1 MPLTIC
7 MALVQ
12 RRLPGKCTAQ
22 LLGCVGVPSIIACPQ
37 ERGHHSKLVLGSRCP
52 PCVPSMDAE
61 IAKSNAAWGNGRT
74 PCGFSPP
81 RIEVI
86 LRFRVL
92 LSGRSS
98 VVERQLPKLY

>member
-7 MALVQ
+7 MAFVQ
-12 RRLPGKCTAQ
+12 RRLSGNCTAQ
-22 LLGCVGVPSIIACPQ
+22 LLGSAGVPWVACPL

-52 PCVPSMDAE
+52 PCVASMDAE
-61 IAKSNAAWGNGRT
+61 IAKSNAAWGNGKT

-92 LSGRSS
+92 LSAG
-98 VVERQLPKLY
+98 VVQW

>member
-22 LLGCVGVPSIIACPQ
+22 LLGTAGVPSVIACPCSGTTQ
-37 ERGHHSKLVLGSRCP
+37 SWDLGRGAPGVY
-52 PCVPSMDAE
+52 SMDAE
-61 IAKSNAAWGNGRT
+61 IAKSKAGLANGKM

-81 RIEVI
+81 SIAAI
-86 LRFRVL
+86 LRLRAL
-92 LSGRSS
+92 PSAG
-98 VVERQLPKLY
+98 VVQW